1 MHGPAYW
8 LGLTAARSARSEA
21 PSGGAPVGGGGAKT
35 SGLAGWVGRGSKKAG
50 GCSGV
55 DVCVAAY
62 SPMPHG

>member
-21 PSGGAPVGGGGAKT
+21 PSGGAPVGGGGGEDFWAR
-35 SGLAGWVGRGSKKAG
+35 GLGWAGVKKAG
-50 GCSGV
+50 GRSGV

-62 SPMPHG
+62 SSMPHG